1 MNLLCDCDI
10 FAYGSFAAL
19 LYWYWHGG
27 TSGGVTAGGQETSG
41 HAAHITHGDTL
52 LLCYTLLYSA
62 ILCLC
67 SCSMFNVHTG
77 AVAWNQMG
85 RQGGILLDND
95 NGHILL
101 LVFCFV
107 LPNRQLPTLLVHG
120 DILIPCTIV
129 LIIYSIIP

>member
-1 MNLLCDCDI
+1 MKALVLLGEVPCMNLLCDCDI

-67 SCSMFNVHTG
+67 SCSMFNARTG

-85 RQGGILLDND
+85 RQGPEGILLDN
-95 NGHILL
+95 GRILL
-101 LVFCFV
+101 LV
-107 LPNRQLPTLLVHG
+107 
-120 DILIPCTIV
+120 
-129 LIIYSIIP
+129 